1 MPPNTRTS
9 KLKTLG
15 DKLSNGKR
23 KYTFLKFPLNI
34 DVEATQN
41 IMMINI
47 NAVSGSKYA
56 GKQYSVVQ
64 GEEASVEQSGSN
76 SLSRKFSGNTVRI
89 DSAIALY
96 MPPGL
101 QTSYQSNW
109 SNAELG
115 AAGAMIDAFTG
126 IGDLSNFQTYKDIWN
141 TAKDVAPD
149 YLGMTAASIAS
160 ALTPFNVKDAA
171 TFYRQS
177 ILNPYMEV
185 IFNGV
190 SNRTFSFTFKF
201 IPRSREEQDSVKEII
216 DLLKFHR
223 APEKKKSKV
232 NSLWSFPS
240 TFDISFLKK
249 NGQVNEWLFKI
260 STCAL
265 TDLTVQ
271 QGSEGSYASFEDASP
286 YSTTITL
293 QFTEL
298 EVLTKER
305 HLEGY

>member
-1 MPPNTRTS
+1 MPPKLKNS
-9 KLKTLG
+9 KLKTLEE
-15 DKLSNGKR
+15 KLANGKR
-23 KYTFLKFPLNI
+23 NYRFLKFPLDI
-34 DVEATQN
+34 DVDATQN

-47 NAVSGSKYA
+47 NAVSGSRYA
-56 GKQYSVVQ
+56 GNQYNVVQ
-64 GEEASVEQSGSN
+64 GEEAAIEQSGSN

-101 QTSYQSNW
+101 QSSYQSNW
-109 SNAELG
+109 SNTELG
-115 AAGAMIDAFTG
+115 AAGAIIDAFTG

-201 IPRSREEQDSVKEII
+201 IPRSREEQESVKAII

-223 APEKKKSKV
+223 APEKKKSTV
-232 NSLWSFPS
+232 NSIWSFPS
-240 TFDISFLKK
+240 TFDITFLKK

-265 TDLTVQ
+265 TDLTIQ
-271 QGSEGSYASFEDASP
+271 QGSEGSYAAFEDGSP
-286 YSTTITL
+286 YSTTMTL
-293 QFTEL
+293 QFQEL
-298 EVLTKER
+298 EVLEKNR
-305 HLEGY
+305 ILEGY

>member
-1 MPPNTRTS
+1 MSNHTNR
-9 KLKTLG
+9 LKTLSQKMG
-15 DKLSNGKR
+15 DGKR
-23 KYTFLKFPLNI
+23 KYRILKFPQDI
-34 DVEATQN
+34 DIDATQN

-47 NAVSGSKYA
+47 NATSGSKYA
-56 GKQYSVVQ
+56 GNQYNVVK
-64 GEEASVEQSGSN
+64 GEESAVEQAGSN

-89 DSAIALY
+89 DTSIALY

-101 QTSYQSNW
+101 SSSYQSNW
-109 SNAELG
+109 SAAELG
-115 AAGAMIDAFTG
+115 AAGAIIDAFTG
-126 IGDLSNFQTYKDIWN
+126 IGDLGDFQTYKNIWN
-141 TAKDVAPD
+141 TAKTVAPD
-149 YLGMTAASIAS
+149 YLGMTAAALAS

-177 ILNPYMEV
+177 ILNPYVEV

-190 SNRTFSFTFKF
+190 NNRTFSFTFKF
-201 IPRSREEQDSVKEII
+201 IPRTPSEQKTIKEII
-216 DLLKFHR
+216 DVLKFHR
-223 APEKKKSKV
+223 APEKKYSNV
-232 NSLWSFPS
+232 NSIWLFPS
-240 TFDISFLKK
+240 TFDITFLKK

-271 QGSEGSYASFEDASP
+271 QGGDGNYASFEDGSP
-286 YSTTITL
+286 YQTTL
-293 QFTEL
+293 NLSFTEL